1 MSKQLQIK
9 QEFLE
14 EREKLF
20 NNENLVKDSFKFCVR
35 YSLLVEEY
43 IIKILKGIKLKGSLA
58 SVGSFSRREL
68 SPFSDIDVMFIFE
81 KVKGNE
87 EAIQECVTKLWDGG
101 IEVSH
106 TVREFSDLKRFLK
119 EDLHAF
125 TQFFETRF
133 IYGDDKTYADWT
145 KKVFTILSPKDKV
158 NLILEFFED
167 IKQRHQKY
175 GESAKVLEPNV
186 KFTAGGLR
194 DIHVVEWMY
203 SLKNNFFLADQNEET
218 QTQIFLK
225 ELKDNNIIAPA
236 GIERLVKSYKLIL
249 GVRNLLHLIQNRKY
263 DRLEF
268 PLQEK
273 IGKLLKYEG
282 DSWHT
287 FMHHYFEAASV
298 TKRFVRTMMKHFE
311 EQITSPI
318 PDSLAIELDEDFSKK
333 GNLIFVHN
341 PEKKDLSISDIMR
354 AFYYRGLY
362 DARFDENLRS
372 EIIEISI
379 SHDSTKDV
387 GKTSSVFFREIL
399 KLPKNIGKTLI
410 AMNELGAL
418 SAFLPEFKDLVGF
431 FQPGVYHCYTADE
444 HTLIAVQNLEKLEGQ
459 EKGIGLI
466 YNGVKEK
473 DLLYLAMLLHD
484 IAKPLSIS
492 GHEIIGSEIA
502 QSIMQRIGY
511 ESEEIELVSFLV
523 RHHLTMEQV
532 AFRRN
537 LNDAAT
543 LNNFTAIFPS
553 LKALD
558 YLYLVTYADLSAVSD
573 IVWTKW
579 KEDLLSE
586 LYRKSRE
593 MIKERITGEDL
604 LLARTIKEINGREL
618 HEDENIKEH
627 LEAIN
632 DLSYLSIYSNEE
644 INAHVAEIERDTE
657 VSVFIKE
664 EAGFTNITVITKD
677 SNSLLSRLC
686 GALAI
691 NDLNIHDAKI
701 FTRKD
706 GIVID
711 SFNVTDYRSQK
722 PVDKSRYEKIIER
735 IEMSVENK
743 LELSTEF
750 DKIRNKWWR
759 IEKKLFKKKPN
770 IKILFEK
777 HEKFTII
784 DVYSP
789 DRLGL
794 LYRVTKK
801 MNELGLSIYFAKIAT
816 KSDDV
821 VDAFYTLDR
830 NGNKVSSH
838 DYDLIKLEL
847 TNTIE
852 EMM

>member
-1 MSKQLQIK
+1 M
-9 QEFLE
+9 
-14 EREKLF
+14 
-20 NNENLVKDSFKFCVR
+20 
-35 YSLLVEEY
+35 
-43 IIKILKGIKLKGSLA
+43 
-58 SVGSFSRREL
+58 
-68 SPFSDIDVMFIFE
+68 
-81 KVKGNE
+81 
-87 EAIQECVTKLWDGG
+87 
-101 IEVSH
+101 
-106 TVREFSDLKRFLK
+106 
-119 EDLHAF
+119 
-125 TQFFETRF
+125 
-133 IYGDDKTYADWT
+133 
-145 KKVFTILSPKDKV
+145 
-158 NLILEFFED
+158 
-167 IKQRHQKY
+167 
-175 GESAKVLEPNV
+175 LEPNV

-225 ELKDNNIIAPA
+225 ELKDNKIISPA
-236 GIERLVKSYKLIL
+236 GIERLVKGYRLIL
-249 GVRNLLHLIQNRKY
+249 GVRNLLHLMQNRKY

-282 DSWHT
+282 DSWHS

-333 GNLIFVHN
+333 GNIISIQN
-341 PEKKDLSISDIMR
+341 PGKKELTLSDIMR
-354 AFYYRGLY
+354 AFYYRGLH

-372 EIIEISI
+372 EIIERSLVN
-379 SHDSTKDV
+379 DSKGDG

-418 SAFLPEFKDLVGF
+418 PAFLPEFKDLVGF

-492 GHEIIGSEIA
+492 GHEIIGSEIS

-511 ESEEIELVSFLV
+511 EFEEIELVSFLV

-543 LNNFTAIFPS
+543 LNNFAAIFPS

-604 LLARTIKEINGREL
+604 LLARTIKEINGRDL
-618 HEDENIKEH
+618 RDDENIKEH
-627 LEAIN
+627 IESIN
-632 DLSYLSIYSNEE
+632 DLGYLSIYSNEE
-644 INAHVAEIERDTE
+644 INEHVAEIEKGIE

-677 SNSLLSRLC
+677 SNSLMSRLC

-759 IEKKLFKKKPN
+759 IEKKLFKKKPS
-770 IKILFEK
+770 IKIIFEK
-777 HEKFTII
+777 HEKYTII

-816 KSDDV
+816 KADDV

>member
-1 MSKQLQIK
+1 M
-9 QEFLE
+9 
-14 EREKLF
+14 
-20 NNENLVKDSFKFCVR
+20 
-35 YSLLVEEY
+35 
-43 IIKILKGIKLKGSLA
+43 
-58 SVGSFSRREL
+58 
-68 SPFSDIDVMFIFE
+68 
-81 KVKGNE
+81 
-87 EAIQECVTKLWDGG
+87 
-101 IEVSH
+101 
-106 TVREFSDLKRFLK
+106 
-119 EDLHAF
+119 
-125 TQFFETRF
+125 
-133 IYGDDKTYADWT
+133 
-145 KKVFTILSPKDKV
+145 
-158 NLILEFFED
+158 
-167 IKQRHQKY
+167 
-175 GESAKVLEPNV
+175 
-186 KFTAGGLR
+186 R

-225 ELKDNNIIAPA
+225 ELKDNKIISPA
-236 GIERLVKSYKLIL
+236 GIERLVKGYRLIL
-249 GVRNLLHLIQNRKY
+249 GVRNLLHLMQNRKY

-282 DSWHT
+282 DSWHS

-333 GNLIFVHN
+333 GNIISIQN
-341 PEKKDLSISDIMR
+341 PGKKELTLSDIMR
-354 AFYYRGLY
+354 AFYYRGLH

-372 EIIEISI
+372 EIIERSLVN
-379 SHDSTKDV
+379 DSKGDG

-418 SAFLPEFKDLVGF
+418 PAFLPEFKDLVGF

-492 GHEIIGSEIA
+492 GHEIIGSEIS

-511 ESEEIELVSFLV
+511 EFEEIELVSFLV

-543 LNNFTAIFPS
+543 LNNFAAIFPS

-604 LLARTIKEINGREL
+604 LLARTIKEINGRDL
-618 HEDENIKEH
+618 RDDENIKEH
-627 LEAIN
+627 IESIN
-632 DLSYLSIYSNEE
+632 DLGYLSIYSNEE
-644 INAHVAEIERDTE
+644 INEHVAEIEKGIE

-677 SNSLLSRLC
+677 SNSLMSRLC

-759 IEKKLFKKKPN
+759 IEKKLFKKKPS
-770 IKILFEK
+770 IKIIFEK
-777 HEKFTII
+777 HEKYTII

-801 MNELGLSIYFAKIAT
+801 NE
-816 KSDDV
+816 
-821 VDAFYTLDR
+821 
-830 NGNKVSSH
+830 
-838 DYDLIKLEL
+838 
-847 TNTIE
+847 
-852 EMM
+852 